1 MINTKVFIEALRIVT
16 VYDLES
22 KECLF
27 AYGAKA
33 VKSQMTTRQ
42 LWRYYRIELKLQWQ
56 KKSSFRLK
64 RKLKRLTLS

>member
-1 MINTKVFIEALRIVT
+1 MINTQVFVEALRIVT

-22 KECLF
+22 DECLF

-33 VKSQMTTRQ
+33 VKSRMTTKQ

-56 KKSSFRLK
+56 KRSSFRLK
-64 RKLKRLTLS
+64 PKLKKLTLS